1 MSELTL
7 KHTTPDGQT
16 IHTTIAG
23 TGHPLLCLHG
33 HPGTGACFDPVLAPL
48 RDRYQTIAPD
58 LRGYGQSTTR
68 EPFAMAAHLDD
79 LVSLI
84 DRLALETCTIVGW
97 SLGGILAIEL
107 ALRCPDRV
115 NGLALIATAAR
126 PYSNHPAVSPLELGL
141 TAIAGLTS
149 AVLPAAPFLP
159 AIGQRSLFRYL
170 ISQHTT
176 TAYRNIGLYGVAAY
190 LQTSQPATIALN
202 TAIRQRYDREAD
214 LTAIACPSLVIAA
227 ADDRHICAAASQ
239 RTADRLPNSDW
250 ICYDN
255 AAHLFPWEQPD
266 RLRDD
271 LTRWLDRHHR

>member
-1 MSELTL
+1 LSELTL

-84 DRLALETCTIVGW
+84 DRLALETYTIVGW

-271 LTRWLDRHHR
+271 LTRWLDRHH